1 MGKPEQFDMMAEYRQ
16 ITMWQTDEERSQRE
30 DVRADPDASA
40 ELSSKIEE
48 DIAVAPRIVREEW
61 LQMIARIC
69 KGEEDPM
76 KCLSNL
82 REYLE
87 AQEVLFAR
95 AIIKKERKEARGD
108 RL

>member
-1 MGKPEQFDMMAEYRQ
+1 MGKPEQFDVMAEYRQ
-16 ITMWQTDEERSQRE
+16 ITMWQTDEERSKRE

-48 DIAVAPRIVREEW
+48 DIAVAPQIVREEW
-61 LQMIARIC
+61 LQMITRVC
-69 KGEEDPM
+69 KGKKDPM
-76 KCLSNL
+76 EYLSNL

-95 AIIKKERKEARGD
+95 AIIKKERNEAMGD